1 MKTIILTCFV
11 ALTSTFAMAGNQST
25 QANTNVNKLLTQF
38 TKSLNS
44 GAFNDAWSSGGSK
57 AFAKEMKSATTAGAV
72 GSALSGLV
80 SNYMVDSAFKTGWS
94 TVKDKWIKDTKTANT
109 ISTVAGS
116 LLTLESYIDPSMFVK
131 KWPVVQPYWKSA
143 LQTLAS

>member
-1 MKTIILTCFV
+1 MRTIILTYFI
-11 ALTSTFAMAGNQST
+11 AMSSTFAMAGNQSA

-57 AFAKEMKSATTAGAV
+57 AFSKEMKSATTAGAV

-80 SNYMVDSAFKTGWS
+80 QNYMVDSAFKTGWS
-94 TVKDKWIKDTKTANT
+94 TVKDKWIKDTKTAST

-116 LLTLESYIDPSMFVK
+116 LLTLESYIDPSMFTK
-131 KWPVVQPYWKSA
+131 KWPMVQPYWRSA